1 MILKCLY
8 NFKYNII
15 VYRLC
20 AVSLLYV
27 FVHLIHCRLTTD
39 FYTDFYC
46 DDHNTIT
53 HRVQDMYDIRE

>member
-15 VYRLC
+15 DYRLC

-27 FVHLIHCRLTTD
+27 FVHLIHCRPT
-39 FYTDFYC
+39 TDFYC